1 MGQAKSMPEAQRAP
15 TSYGQCV
22 SGTAAYEHRGP
33 TANLLSANGAY
44 QQRYLGGTMRILRG
58 LFRLWVVAS
67 VIWMLSV
74 GVMTWLTWPVEPKAS
89 SETVVLENGYAK
101 PPFDPS
107 KPFTDVATGQMWANA
122 RALFEAERRDA
133 VVKGASI
140 AIAPPLVVFI
150 LGMALLW
157 VVRGFRTRP

>member
-1 MGQAKSMPEAQRAP
+1 M
-15 TSYGQCV
+15 
-22 SGTAAYEHRGP
+22 
-33 TANLLSANGAY
+33 SANGAY